1 MTREQP
7 EREIKGCELGFI
19 AGVPVHEQ
27 GANNIVNNVF
37 QRSLGNFYESNVTSN
52 TTLTYTMLKCLLR
65 SNQQYKNMQLVFK
78 HFS

>member
-7 EREIKGCELGFI
+7 EREIKGCQLGFV

-27 GANNIVNNVF
+27 STNQHGYNAF

-52 TTLTYTMLKCLLR
+52 TTLTYAMLKHSL
-65 SNQQYKNMQLVFK
+65 
-78 HFS
+78 